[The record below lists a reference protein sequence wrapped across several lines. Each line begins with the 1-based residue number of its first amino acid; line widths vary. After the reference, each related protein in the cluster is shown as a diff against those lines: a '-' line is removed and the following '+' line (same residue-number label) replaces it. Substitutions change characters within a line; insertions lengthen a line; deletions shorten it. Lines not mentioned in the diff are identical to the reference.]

1 METDCKN
8 IRIYVEDGREY
19 GDFHVI
25 NFKVTLSQIQALV
38 RVIK

>member
-1 METDCKN
+1 METGCKN
-8 IRIYVEDGREY
+8 IRIYVEDRKQC

-25 NFKVTLSQIQALV
+25 NFKLTLSQIQALV